1 MPCQIIFC
9 LKENNAK
16 KINSHRCERRSS
28 FRALKSSLMLVLS
41 RPGFFNAFAPVLE
54 PNVCMLL
61 DVSPAL
67 PSSTLLQSAHAQ
79 LALFLSLQVG
89 TRPGPRSTSPAAPS
103 DRLKSGSAADHHFQ
117 FSLPLSGIYK
127 LWKVFDNSS
136 NVGGA
141 CGEIAAYKAPQWR
154 KLLNPL
160 VASQNF
166 EYKMSNILDKPTVRP
181 PFHSRQLW
189 CSPHPS
195 TES

>member
-1 MPCQIIFC
+1 MRLLRCSSRTCACC
-9 LKENNAK
+9 LMSVLLYRPLHCFSQLTH
-16 KINSHRCERRSS
+16 NS
-28 FRALKSSLMLVLS
+28 
-41 RPGFFNAFAPVLE
+41 
-54 PNVCMLL
+54 
-61 DVSPAL
+61 
-67 PSSTLLQSAHAQ
+67 
-79 LALFLSLQVG
+79 LFLSLQVG

-117 FSLPLSGIYK
+117 FSLPSSGIYK

-181 PFHSRQLW
+181 PFHFRQLW